1 MRGACEGSRS
11 MSGTVLLA
19 RDRWQAVVENVG
31 GIDDCEGTFVAVF
44 GERQLLQAGTEGFGD
59 GFVAEAYT
67 EDVVSV
73 FTMLDEC
80 EKFSGLGWNSRSGR

>member
-1 MRGACEGSRS
+1 MVPSYLHGIGE
-11 MSGTVLLA
+11 
-19 RDRWQAVVENVG
+19 AVVENVG

-44 GERQLLQAGTEGFGD
+44 GERRCCKLAPKDSGD
-59 GFVAEAYT
+59 GLVAEAYT